1 MSPLYDCSDEVKRTR
16 GLSAARRAISNG
28 KLVVIPTDTVYGIAA
43 DAFTPD
49 AVAALLTAKHRGP
62 DMPVPVLVG
71 SRATLAGVAMAGS
84 TADKLAEAF
93 WPGGLTLICL
103 EQPSL
108 SWDLGEAQGTVAIRM
123 PNHDV
128 ALDLLEQTGPLAV
141 SSANVSGTPPAR
153 TAADARDQLGDDVAA
168 YLDGGPT
175 ADETPSTIVDLS
187 GELPRVLRQGAVSL
201 DELQAVV
208 PETQAQSVSP
218 DA

>member
-1 MSPLYDCSDEVKRTR
+1 MSPLYDCSDEVKRAR

-43 DAFTPD
+43 DAFTAD
-49 AVAALLTAKHRGP
+49 AVAALLAAKRRGP

-93 WPGGLTLICL
+93 WPGGLTLICP

-128 ALDLLEQTGPLAV
+128 TLDLLEQTGPLAV
-141 SSANVSGTPPAR
+141 SSANVSGNPPAR
-153 TAADARDQLGDDVAA
+153 TAAGAREQLGDEVAA

-187 GELPRVLRQGAVSL
+187 GEAPRVLRQGAVSL

-208 PETQAQSVSP
+208 PETHAQSVSP